1 MIVRQPG
8 LYRVLTR
15 SPDVA
20 IERREL
26 AQVAVRFQDPAESD
40 LRRQTAIDRA
50 ADAAVRSSVAAR
62 VDSDPMRRVLT
73 VLLLLIVS
81 LNWWLMQRRVA

>member
-1 MIVRQPG
+1 
-8 LYRVLTR
+8 
-15 SPDVA
+15 
-20 IERREL
+20 
-26 AQVAVRFQDPAESD
+26 
-40 LRRQTAIDRA
+40 
-50 ADAAVRSSVAAR
+50 